1 MSGEI
6 MVQKPL
12 DQSGCTMS
20 YKRFLRYEVEFLY
33 VIRHL
38 YYRSNKF
45 TFSFQLG
52 VVRHDWALSKLC
64 QIMSQLY
71 LNIELSCKAGFLH
84 VVRDP
89 SKLQIYLIISSECD
103 WSGMPKVIQNNES
116 AISQKWALVWR
127 WFFCMCLGIH
137 KNIFLIQFIR
147 VGVVRHTW
155 AYQK

>member
-12 DQSGCTMS
+12 DQSGCTIS

-52 VVRHDWALSKLC
+52 VVRHDWACSKLC

-71 LNIELSCKAGFLH
+71 LNMELSYKAGFLH

-103 WSGMPKVIQNNES
+103 QVRPKLFKIMSQLYLKNE
-116 AISQKWALVWR
+116 LLYDVD
-127 WFFCMCLGIH
+127 FFAC
-137 KNIFLIQFIR
+137 
-147 VGVVRHTW
+147 V
-155 AYQK
+155 